1 MKYVITI
8 CTWLAIALGAHSQKT
23 IFIRVFDE
31 SGKKIHTGF
40 LSSVSDSSLTINN
53 GEKTTEVP
61 VTKISVIKVKRSFGH
76 TVAISSGIGAAGFSI
91 FGAATADPDAWIFGY
106 TAGEGAAAGFVF
118 GALAGATVG
127 SIIGLSNKKP
137 VLDINMN
144 QKEWL
149 KAKSALS
156 FYLEKIN

>member
-8 CTWLAIALGAHSQKT
+8 CTWLTIALGAHSQET

-31 SGKKIHTGF
+31 SGKKIHKGS
-40 LSSVSDSSLTINN
+40 LSSVSDSSLTIRNR
-53 GEKTTEVP
+53 EKMTEVP
-61 VTKISVIKVKRSFGH
+61 VSKISVIKIKRSFGH

-91 FGAATADPDAWIFGY
+91 LVGAASADPDAWL

-127 SIIGLSNKKP
+127 TIIALSNKKP

-144 QKEWL
+144 QQDWM

-156 FYLEKIN
+156 FYLEKIIK